1 MNASISGV
9 RAVVIRQQAE
19 AKARIASAELL
30 AGQNTIVIEH
40 AGQDYFLRQ
49 TKAGKLIL
57 TK

>member
-1 MNASISGV
+1 MNASQNSA
-9 RAVVIRQQAE
+9 RAVIVKQLNGAQ
-19 AKARIASAELL
+19 ARIASAELL
-30 AGQNTIVIEH
+30 GSAAIIVIEH

>member
-9 RAVVIRQQAE
+9 RAVVVRQPAE

-30 AGQNTIVIEH
+30 AGQSMIVIEH